1 MEDQN
6 KNMIIAIALSLVVLL
21 GWQVFFVAPADEKA
35 RQLQTERAATAGVS
49 GEEGV
54 RGSND
59 LGTLPKLGE
68 ALVVEIPREQAIAES
83 SRVPFQNSNIRG
95 SINLTGGRLDDL
107 ILSNYNET
115 IAEDS
120 PDVSLMSP
128 VGTANPYFA
137 SFGWLLS
144 DASVPTPKS
153 DTVWTSSAS
162 ELTPGNSVDLSWD
175 NGAGLV
181 FHRTF
186 SMDDNYLF
194 TVKQSIENNSD
205 LNLEVAPYGLI
216 NRTGTP
222 EVSQL
227 YILHEGLVGV
237 LSEKLQEVD
246 YDDLQDDGNL
256 SFSSTG
262 GWLGITDKYWLV
274 SLMPE
279 TEDTITAGFQY
290 QPRNNQD
297 VYQANLKHE
306 SRPLLAGSTV
316 EETTRVF
323 AGAKEISIL
332 DDYAEK
338 YGIYNFDRAV
348 DFGWFYILTKPI
360 FVVLQWIYGIIGNFG
375 VSVLILTVIVK
386 LILFP
391 LANKSYRSMAKMRL
405 LQPKIEEIKKKVGDD
420 RQKLQQEMMA
430 LYKSEGANPLS
441 GCLPIVVQIPV
452 FFALYKVFY
461 VTIEMRH
468 APFFGW
474 IKDMSAPDPTSI
486 LNLFGL
492 LPYDVPTA
500 GILAI
505 FSIGIWP
512 ILMGISMYGQQLLN
526 PQPTDP
532 TQAQI
537 MRFLPL
543 VFTFILGG
551 FAAGLVIYWTWNN
564 ILSVAQQWII
574 MRGTKL
580 SDPSDRK
587 KKKEST

>member
-6 KNMIIAIALSLVVLL
+6 KNMIIAVALSLIVLL
-21 GWQVFFVAPADEKA
+21 GWQVFFVAPKEQEI
-35 RQLQTERAATAGVS
+35 RQQRAEQAAS
-49 GEEGV
+49 AGEEST
-54 RGSND
+54 RGSSD
-59 LGTLPKLGE
+59 LGELPKLGE
-68 ALVVEIPREQAIAES
+68 ALVVEIPREQALAES
-83 SRVPFQNSNIRG
+83 SRVEFENSRIRG

-107 ILSNYNET
+107 FLSTYRET
-115 IAEDS
+115 IEDNS

-128 VGTANPYFA
+128 AGTKKPYFA

-144 DASVPTPKS
+144 NPSIPTPKS
-153 DTVWTSSAS
+153 DTVWTTNSTK
-162 ELTPGNSVDLSWD
+162 LTPSNPIKLTWD

-181 FHRTF
+181 FHREF
-186 SMDDNYLF
+186 AMDENYVF

-205 LNLEVAPYGLI
+205 EPLEVAPYSLV

-227 YILHEGLVGV
+227 FILHEGLVGV
-237 LSEKLQEVD
+237 LDEKLREID
-246 YDDLQDDGNL
+246 YDDLQDDRSL
-256 SFSSTG
+256 SYDSVG

-279 TEDTITAGFQY
+279 KDAAVTAGFQY
-290 QPRNNQD
+290 QRRNNQD

-306 SRPLLAGSTV
+306 SQTLPVGESVA
-316 EETTRVF
+316 ETTMIF
-323 AGAKEISIL
+323 AGAKEISLL
-332 DDYAEK
+332 DEYTEK
-338 YGIYNFDRAV
+338 LGIYNFDRAV
-348 DFGWFYILTKPI
+348 DFGWFYYLTKPI
-360 FVVLQWIYGIIGNFG
+360 FLILQWIYGLIGNFG
-375 VSVLILTVIVK
+375 ISILVLTVLVK
-386 LILFP
+386 LLMFP

-430 LYKSEGANPLS
+430 LYKQEGANPLA

-468 APFFGW
+468 APFYGW
-474 IKDMSAPDPTSI
+474 IQDMSVPDPTSI
-486 LNLFGL
+486 FNLFGL
-492 LPYDVPTA
+492 LPFDAPT
-500 GILAI
+500 GGFLAL

-512 ILMGISMYGQQLLN
+512 ILMGISMYAQQLLN

-537 MRFLPL
+537 MRLLPL

-564 ILSVAQQWII
+564 LLSVAQQWII

-580 SDPSDRK
+580 SDPSNRK
-587 KKKEST
+587 KKKTSD

>member
-1 MEDQN
+1 MQDQN
-6 KNMIIAIALSLVVLL
+6 KNMIMAIALSLVVLL
-21 GWQVFFVAPADEKA
+21 GWQMFFVAPQEEQA
-35 RQLQTERAATAGVS
+35 RQQRAEQAQTA
-49 GEEGV
+49 GEEGT
-54 RGSND
+54 RGSSD
-59 LGTLPKLGE
+59 VGELPKLGE

-83 SRVPFQNSNIRG
+83 SRVQFVNAKIRG

-107 ILSNYNET
+107 VLSKFRET

-128 VGTANPYFA
+128 VGTELPYFA

-144 DASVPTPKS
+144 DATIATPKS
-153 DTVWTSSAS
+153 DTVWTANGS
-162 ELTPGNSVDLSWD
+162 ELSPGSPLDLSWD

-186 SMDDNYLF
+186 ALDENYLF
-194 TVKQSIENNSD
+194 TVNQSIQNNSD
-205 LNLEVAPYGLI
+205 TTLEVAPYSLI

-237 LSEKLQEVD
+237 LGEKLREVD
-246 YDDLQDDGNL
+246 YDDLQDDGNQT
-256 SFSSTG
+256 FTSTG

-279 TEDTITAGFQY
+279 NDATISAGFQF
-290 QPRNNQD
+290 QRRNNQD
-297 VYQANLKHE
+297 VYQANLKHD
-306 SRPLLAGSTV
+306 SQTLSAGGKIDV
-316 EETTRVF
+316 TTRLF

-332 DDYAEK
+332 DEYTEQ

-348 DFGWFYILTKPI
+348 DFGWFYYLTKPI
-360 FVVLQWIYGIIGNFG
+360 FLLLQWIYGMIGNFG
-375 VSVLILTVIVK
+375 LSILILTVMVK
-386 LILFP
+386 ALLFP

-430 LYKSEGANPLS
+430 LYKQEGANPLA

-474 IKDMSAPDPTSI
+474 IQDMSAPDPTSI

-492 LPYDVPTA
+492 LPYDVPTV

-543 VFTFILGG
+543 IFTFILGG

-564 ILSVAQQWII
+564 LLSVAQQWII

-580 SDPSDRK
+580 STPSERK
-587 KKKEST
+587 KKKA

>member
-1 MEDQN
+1 MQDQN
-6 KNMIIAIALSLVVLL
+6 KNMIMAIALSLVVLL
-21 GWQVFFVAPADEKA
+21 GWQMFFVAPKEEQARKLRAEQAQLAGDEG
-35 RQLQTERAATAGVS
+35 T
-49 GEEGV
+49 
-54 RGSND
+54 RGSSD
-59 LGTLPKLGE
+59 LGELPKLGE

-83 SRVPFQNSNIRG
+83 SRVQFENTNIRG

-107 ILSNYNET
+107 VLSNFRET
-115 IAEDS
+115 IAEGS

-128 VGTANPYFA
+128 VGTELPYFA

-144 DASVPTPKS
+144 DASIPTPKS
-153 DTVWTSSAS
+153 DTVWTANRS
-162 ELTPGNSVDLSWD
+162 ELSPGNPLDLSWD

-186 SMDDNYLF
+186 ALDENYLF
-194 TVKQSIENNSD
+194 TVNQSIENNGD
-205 LNLEVAPYGLI
+205 TTLEVAPYSLI

-237 LSEKLQEVD
+237 LEEKLREVD
-246 YDDLQDDGNL
+246 YDDLQDDGNQT
-256 SFSSTG
+256 FTSTG

-274 SLMPE
+274 SLMP
-279 TEDTITAGFQY
+279 DKDAAITAGFQF
-290 QPRNNQD
+290 QRRNNQD

-306 SRPLLAGSTV
+306 SQTLAAGAKIDV
-316 EETTRVF
+316 MTRLF

-332 DDYAEK
+332 DQYTEQ

-348 DFGWFYILTKPI
+348 DFGWFYYLTKPI
-360 FVVLQWIYGIIGNFG
+360 FLLLQWIYGLIGNFG
-375 VSVLILTVIVK
+375 LSILILTVMVK
-386 LILFP
+386 ALLFP

-420 RQKLQQEMMA
+420 CQKLQQEMMA
-430 LYKSEGANPLS
+430 LYKQEGANPLA
-441 GCLPIVVQIPV
+441 GCLPIIVQIPV

-492 LPYDVPTA
+492 LPFDAPTA
-500 GILAI
+500 GILTI

-543 VFTFILGG
+543 IFTFILGG

-564 ILSVAQQWII
+564 LLSVAQQWII

-587 KKKEST
+587 KKKA